1 MTDSR
6 DRSSDALIPTAN
18 PIARLLRYLERQSAG
33 GFYGKVTVSFQH
45 GKVTDVRTEQTRKLD
60 EL

>member
-1 MTDSR
+1 MSAPR
-6 DRSSDALIPTAN
+6 DRHDESLVPTPS
-18 PIARLLRYLERQSAG
+18 PIGRLLRYLERQSAG